1 MLETSTKFYNRLT
14 EKENIMKKTELQ
26 DNVAVKIDDE
36 IYLTSLSLKR
46 FVTKDGFMYLDDYDE
61 DLKYIGK
68 EREWDVS
75 EYAIFDGCGGT
86 NRVFDNGNSFLS
98 WHKQEEETGDL
109 TMSGEISID
118 CSWTEK
124 FNKQIEHEKE
134 ILKAMTENSEF
145 TFNNMLGTYTT
156 YIQDEDSFNLLKP
169 ERVIYNDRA
178 TICYWKDGTKTVVKA
193 TDDDHMTHEHGV
205 AMAIVRKLFPSRQEF
220 LRTVKSGHDTNIK
233 EE

>member
-1 MLETSTKFYNRLT
+1 
-14 EKENIMKKTELQ
+14 MKKSELK
-26 DNVAVKIDDE
+26 DNIAVRINGE
-36 IYLTSLSLKR
+36 IYLTSLSAGR
-46 FVTKDGFMYLDDYDE
+46 FICQDGFIFMDDYNE
-61 DLKYIGK
+61 NLKSVIWGK
-68 EREWDVS
+68 EWDVI
-75 EYAIFDGCGGT
+75 EYTIFDGRGGIDDIMSNT
-86 NRVFDNGNSFLS
+86 SS
-98 WHKQEEETGDL
+98 HIKWHKQEEETGDL